1 MSWNNS
7 RCINSNYPLMMN
19 SQWND
24 APFNEDDSY
33 LDEERPHPDPPPLG
47 FAAFR
52 AKRGKKGGGSRIL
65 SNKNQKT
72 IN

>member
-33 LDEERPHPDPPPLG
+33 LDEERPHPDPPQ
-47 FAAFR
+47 
-52 AKRGKKGGGSRIL
+52 RGREQDPH
-65 SNKNQKT
+65 NQELQKY
-72 IN
+72 

>member
-7 RCINSNYPLMMN
+7 RCSNSNYPLMMN

-52 AKRGKKGGGSRIL
+52 AKRGKKGGERRKVKS
-65 SNKNQKT
+65 T
-72 IN
+72 F